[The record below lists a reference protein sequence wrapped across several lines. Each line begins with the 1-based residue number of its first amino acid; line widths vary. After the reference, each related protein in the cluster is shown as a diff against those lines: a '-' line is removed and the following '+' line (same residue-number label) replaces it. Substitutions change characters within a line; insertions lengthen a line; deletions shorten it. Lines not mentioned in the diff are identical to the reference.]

1 MRPLVCA
8 SILTLLSVSC
18 RSTDTLMTDARG
30 GGPIAQASPAAYRI
44 AVLPVEFDASARG
57 AAGLDRLGFDGPAVT
72 TQLVEALQEVR
83 AASQVVAVSEGSYSV
98 GDFDLVFEPRLIRQG
113 WQYDRTLKGRA
124 ALSSLAWLGS
134 WVGGLFV
141 DDKRYSTDLSIEC
154 ALKSFDEERF
164 ANPDPF
170 DSGAVNLTFLDRNK
184 KLGGFT
190 LLSLIAPPF
199 LLGSSASKTSDSLQE
214 RSMLQVATEWKNYLR
229 WDHTDDQGLS
239 YTLTDIEPANGSTT
253 GGSVNFACTIRTSA
267 QVEVM
272 ALAVNDQPLVPGA
285 FTLESSGTR
294 ENRVEAR
301 NIALVRGDN
310 FLSLWIT
317 VGGIPS
323 RHTFHYVN

>member
-18 RSTDTLMTDARG
+18 RSTDTLLTDARE

-44 AVLPVEFDASARG
+44 AVLPVEVDASARKTG
-57 AAGLDRLGFDGPAVT
+57 EIDQLGFDGSAVT
-72 TQLVEALQEVR
+72 AQLVEALQAVR
-83 AASQVVAVSEGSYSV
+83 AASQVVAVSEGAYSP
-98 GDFDLVFEPRLIRQG
+98 GDFDLVFEPRLTRQE
-113 WQYDRTLKGRA
+113 WQYDRTLNGRA

-134 WVGGLFV
+134 WIGGLFV
-141 DDKRYSTDLSIEC
+141 DDKRYDTDLSIEC
-154 ALKSFDEERF
+154 SLKNFDEERF

-184 KLGGFT
+184 KFGGFT

-199 LLGSSASKTSDSLQE
+199 LVGSNEAKTSESLQE
-214 RSMLQVATEWKNYLR
+214 RSMLQVATAWKNYLR

-239 YTLTDIEPANGSTT
+239 YTLTNVEPANGSAAD
-253 GGSVNFACTIRTSA
+253 GSVNFAGTIRTSA
-267 QVEVM
+267 QVEVLT
-272 ALAVNDQPLVPGA
+272 LAVNGQPLVPGA
-285 FTLESSGTR
+285 FTMESSGAR
-294 ENRVEAR
+294 ENRIEAR
-301 NIALVRGDN
+301 NVPLVPGDN